1 MQKFTVF
8 SVLLSFTVI
17 LIIGDMVL
25 HDYLNADQFEQSVE
39 SLESEIN
46 ELQGDPEASDGNTDV
61 EAEDEEVTLSSE
73 DVTDP
78 KITTDLLSESGFG
91 SPVLKEAIFSGYVFQ
106 FINFADQLGAV
117 TYQWNF
123 FENEAYKASIYEI
136 KYETETGSFQG
147 YLNIRKRAGELTQI
161 GTVNETNSYGDASFY
176 FNHKTKTKTVH
187 LIIKRGQTIFA
198 FEYPYSIHD
207 RMKTLL
213 GSL

>member
-8 SVLLSFTVI
+8 SVLLSFTII

-39 SLESEIN
+39 SLENEIN
-46 ELQGDPEASDGNTDV
+46 ELQGEPEATDGIETETPD
-61 EAEDEEVTLSSE
+61 EDVTLSSE
-73 DVTDP
+73 DVTVP
-78 KITTDLLSESGFG
+78 TINVDLLAGSGFG
-91 SPVLKEAIFSGYVFQ
+91 SPVLKEAIFSGYIFQ

-123 FENEAYKASIYEI
+123 FENEAFKASIYEI

-147 YLNIRKRAGELTQI
+147 YLNLRKRAGELTQI

-187 LIIKRGQTIFA
+187 LIIKRGRTIYA

-207 RMKTLL
+207 RMKTLMEGL
-213 GSL
+213 

>member
-25 HDYLNADQFEQSVE
+25 HDYLNADQFEQSVQ
-39 SLESEIN
+39 SLETEIN
-46 ELQGDPEASDGNTDV
+46 ELQGEPEATDGIDIEESD
-61 EAEDEEVTLSSE
+61 EDVTLSSE

-78 KITTDLLSESGFG
+78 KITTDLLAASGFG
-91 SPVLKEAIFSGYVFQ
+91 NPVLKEAIFSGYVFQ

-123 FENEAYKASIYEI
+123 FENEAFKASIYEI

-147 YLNIRKRAGELTQI
+147 YLNLRKRAGELTQV
-161 GTVNETNSYGDASFY
+161 GTVNEANNYGDSSFY

-187 LIIKRGQTIFA
+187 LVIKKGKTIYA

-207 RMKTLL
+207 RMKVLL
-213 GSL
+213 ESL

>member
-25 HDYLNADQFEQSVE
+25 HDYLDADQFEQSVE

-46 ELQGDPEASDGNTDV
+46 ELQGEPEATDGIEG
-61 EAEDEEVTLSSE
+61 EASIDEDVTLSE
-73 DVTDP
+73 ENTNP
-78 KITTDLLSESGFG
+78 TITTELLASSGFG
-91 SPVLKEAIFSGYVFQ
+91 NPVLKEAIFSGYIFQ
-106 FINFADQLGAV
+106 FINFADQLGAT

-123 FENEAYKASIYEI
+123 FENEAYKASVYEI
-136 KYETETGSFQG
+136 KYDTETGSFQG
-147 YLNIRKRAGELTQI
+147 YLNLRKRAGELTQI

-187 LIIKRGQTIFA
+187 LVIKRGRTIYA

-207 RMKTLL
+207 RMKALL
-213 GSL
+213 ASL

>member
-25 HDYLNADQFEQSVE
+25 HDYLDADQFERSVE
-39 SLESEIN
+39 SLESEID
-46 ELQGDPEASDGNTDV
+46 ELQGEPEATDGIEGEV
-61 EAEDEEVTLSSE
+61 SIDEEVTLSE
-73 DVTDP
+73 EGGNPT
-78 KITTDLLSESGFG
+78 ITTELMATSGFG
-91 SPVLKEAIFSGYVFQ
+91 NPVLKEAIFSGYIFQ
-106 FINFADQLGAV
+106 FINFADQLGAA

-136 KYETETGSFQG
+136 KYGTETGSFQG
-147 YLNIRKRAGELTQI
+147 YLNLRKRAGELTQI

-187 LIIKRGQTIFA
+187 LVIKRGRTIYA

-207 RMKTLL
+207 RMKALPE
-213 GSL
+213 SL